1 MISVRQYLFSVTNAR
16 GLTRT
21 LGELEL
27 CRDAAGRPLYSV
39 GNSTVV
45 FRIRHRG
52 QICALRCYTNPARH
66 LEEIYGERL
75 LRDELFIYHNESEGR
90 WTDVVLDRW
99 IEGETLHDRIA
110 RADCAEFRRLSHEFD
125 RLGAAL
131 VADDRAH
138 GDLKPENLIVT
149 PDGPICPIDLDASF
163 LPSFAGEESP
173 ELGTA
178 AFQHPA
184 RTSADFD
191 AHLDDFPVALISTA
205 LHALGCD
212 PSLRTRYGTHET
224 LLIDPQHL
232 PRDPALQEILTLFEG
247 HCLAASYRIARLLL
261 LPTLHL
267 PGLADLLREAARTFS
282 AESPPHPTT
291 HAPTVPNVPHTPASP
306 GTSAPADE
314 VPELF
319 AADGLW
325 GYRCAR
331 SGRTVIAPL
340 YDCGFDFTEGVAAV
354 QLGQTW
360 HFIDT
365 AGRPVLHCPGFEAV
379 KPFRDGRALG
389 YRAGRRCAIDR
400 AGTVTELE
408 Y

>member
-1 MISVRQYLFSVTNAR
+1 MISVHQYLFSVTNSH

-39 GNSTVV
+39 GNSAVV
-45 FRIRHRG
+45 FRIRHQG
-52 QICALRCYTNPARH
+52 HICALRCYTHPPRH
-66 LEEIYGERL
+66 LEEIYGDRL
-75 LRDELFIYHNESEGR
+75 LRDELFVYSNENEGR

-110 RADCAEFRRLSHEFD
+110 RADKAEFRRLSQEFNL
-125 RLGAAL
+125 LGAAL
-131 VADDRAH
+131 IADDRAH

-149 PDGPICPIDLDASF
+149 PEGRICPIDLDASF
-163 LPSFAGEESP
+163 LPAFAGEESP

-212 PSLRTRYGTHET
+212 PSLRTRYGTRET
-224 LLIDPQHL
+224 LLIDPQRL
-232 PRDPALQEILTLFEG
+232 PRDPALQQILTRFEG
-247 HCLAASYRIARLLL
+247 HCMAAAYRIARLLYS
-261 LPTLHL
+261 PTLHL
-267 PGLADLLREAARTFS
+267 PGLGGLLREATHTFS
-282 AESPPHPTT
+282 TEHPFPTT
-291 HAPTVPNVPHTPASP
+291 ETPAAPHHTPTAQTPS
-306 GTSAPADE
+306 DE
-314 VPELF
+314 PLELF

-340 YDCGFDFTEGVAAV
+340 YDCGFDFTEGLAAV
-354 QLGQTW
+354 RLGQTW

-400 AGTVTELE
+400 TGAVTELE